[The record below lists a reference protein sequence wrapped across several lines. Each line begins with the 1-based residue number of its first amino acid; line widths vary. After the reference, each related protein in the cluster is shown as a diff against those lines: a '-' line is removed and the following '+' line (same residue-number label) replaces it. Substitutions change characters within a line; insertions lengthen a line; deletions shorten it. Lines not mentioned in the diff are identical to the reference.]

1 MYVEEAVGASPIDAD
16 LVASARPISTEREEA
31 VVVLPGFLGSD
42 LSTALLRSTVG
53 GEGFETLPWKLGTNL
68 GPSRDL
74 MQRLIA
80 RIERVTDETGRR
92 VSLVGHSLG
101 GLYAR
106 EIAKFAPERVRVV
119 ITLGSP
125 IRALETNNP
134 YANLDI
140 VRLIELISG
149 RTVTDLQR
157 YGFFCNLAAP
167 LAVPC
172 VAIYSKRDRV
182 APWQTCLQ
190 RPTSLAHNVEVDA
203 THVGML
209 VSATV
214 AQVIR
219 DRLTSAS
226 DFDA

>member
-1 MYVEEAVGASPIDAD
+1 MYFEEAIGTPIDAD
-16 LVASARPISTEREEA
+16 VVGSTRSVSIEREEP

-42 LSTALLRSTVG
+42 LSTALLRATVRG
-53 GEGFETLPWKLGTNL
+53 DGIATLPWELGTNL

-80 RIERVTDETGRR
+80 RIERVNDETGRR
-92 VSLVGHSLG
+92 VGLVGHSLG

-106 EIAKFAPERVRVV
+106 EIAKFAPERVRIV

-125 IRALETNNP
+125 IRALEANNP
-134 YANLDI
+134 YANLEI
-140 VRLIELISG
+140 VRLIELICG

-157 YGFFCNLAAP
+157 HGYFCNLAAP
-167 LAVPC
+167 LTVPC

-190 RPTSLAHNVEVDA
+190 QPAPLAQNVEVDA

-209 VSATV
+209 ISATV
-214 AQVIR
+214 AHVIR
-219 DRLTSAS
+219 DRLTLRS